1 MPSLAEL
8 NERQKEAAMHID
20 GPCMVVAAAG
30 SGKTAMLIARIQ
42 YLIDKKVEPRR
53 ILACT
58 FTKKAAKEMEERLV
72 KLVGAK
78 GKQVTIGTIHAV
90 GRRMLANQLPLNDE
104 NGWKVAKDPSW
115 LIEMVLEE
123 PSAYNRHGVGPIMMT
138 PDAITGVAK
147 AKADALSPEQ
157 TKAPLRDVYAAYETV
172 KAERK
177 WVDFEDML
185 LLSTRLMKTNPA
197 FAAKWQHEW
206 DYVLVDEFQ
215 DTNTA
220 QWQFLLE
227 LTKHNENLFVVGDD
241 WQCWSKDAKV
251 RTFNGIKRIEELK
264 LGDSVE
270 TVINGRPTLQP
281 LTAKSNPDLAEC
293 LEIVTRSGRHLTITK
308 NHKCF
313 ATLPDLSSGDW
324 YLYMMY
330 RHDRGFRLGI
340 SHGGMSGQITAR
352 THPERAEAIWI
363 LRRFENQDEA
373 AFAEE
378 NLSLTFQVPTVPYF
392 HKGRAIRLNQTS
404 LDLLFECFGKNGFKL
419 LADMKLS
426 FEYPNFIPQGA
437 NTLHG
442 AQPPVYLNLN
452 TPNNRKRSYSTDKG
466 RVFYSFEQRG
476 ERIRKYVVGDD
487 AYIRAF
493 SEASELAK
501 KRGVR
506 LVERYIH
513 GSRARLSVIPA
524 SGLMPTMQ
532 VPIEMD
538 GKMIL
543 DEIVEVIDVGMQEVY
558 HLEIASTGILIANGI
573 ASHNSV
579 YGFRGA
585 RPQLM
590 TTQFMKQ
597 FPHARRVLLTINYR
611 SHDLIVDLG
620 NRVIELNDGFQI
632 KKTVEASR
640 EISNQAI
647 AQIATVKTDVEEAEF
662 VAQEIS
668 RLHDHYPTIPWNEYA
683 VLYRTNI
690 QSRVYEEALDDRDI
704 PYHVVG
710 DSHFYESRD
719 VKAILDYLRTT
730 IDQSNPSTWAYLLN
744 RPKRYIPRETVQEV
758 AAGGWGVLLRYPR
771 CDGFV
776 RTIHELAHHHLP
788 ADAIQWLVDTQKGL
802 IRAQDEEEPI
812 RWVDSLIQAAMRF
825 RTVPDFLRYVDRIVE
840 RSKEPKKDAVQLSTI
855 HRSKGLEYLTVFVV
869 GMVEGLLPHKNSLEG
884 ESLREETRL
893 CYVGLT
899 RAKENLYLLAAK
911 RYGSKELP
919 LSRYLTALSR

>member
-90 GRRMLANQLPLNDE
+90 GRRMLANQLPLSDE

-123 PSAYNRHGVGPIMMT
+123 PSTYNRHGVGPIMMA

-227 LTKHNENLFVVGDD
+227 LTKQNENLFVVGDD
-241 WQCWSKDAKV
+241 WQ
-251 RTFNGIKRIEELK
+251 
-264 LGDSVE
+264 
-270 TVINGRPTLQP
+270 
-281 LTAKSNPDLAEC
+281 
-293 LEIVTRSGRHLTITK
+293 
-308 NHKCF
+308 
-313 ATLPDLSSGDW
+313 
-324 YLYMMY
+324 
-330 RHDRGFRLGI
+330 
-340 SHGGMSGQITAR
+340 
-352 THPERAEAIWI
+352 
-363 LRRFENQDEA
+363 
-373 AFAEE
+373 
-378 NLSLTFQVPTVPYF
+378 
-392 HKGRAIRLNQTS
+392 
-404 LDLLFECFGKNGFKL
+404 
-419 LADMKLS
+419 
-426 FEYPNFIPQGA
+426 
-437 NTLHG
+437 
-442 AQPPVYLNLN
+442 
-452 TPNNRKRSYSTDKG
+452 
-466 RVFYSFEQRG
+466 
-476 ERIRKYVVGDD
+476 
-487 AYIRAF
+487 
-493 SEASELAK
+493 
-501 KRGVR
+501 
-506 LVERYIH
+506 
-513 GSRARLSVIPA
+513 
-524 SGLMPTMQ
+524 
-532 VPIEMD
+532 
-538 GKMIL
+538 
-543 DEIVEVIDVGMQEVY
+543 
-558 HLEIASTGILIANGI
+558 
-573 ASHNSV
+573 SV

-590 TTQFMKQ
+590 TTHFMKQ

-668 RLHDHYPTIPWNEYA
+668 RLHDRYPTIPWNEYA

-744 RPKRYIPRETVQEV
+744 RPKRYIPREAVQEV

-776 RTIHELAHHHLP
+776 RTIHDLAHHHLP